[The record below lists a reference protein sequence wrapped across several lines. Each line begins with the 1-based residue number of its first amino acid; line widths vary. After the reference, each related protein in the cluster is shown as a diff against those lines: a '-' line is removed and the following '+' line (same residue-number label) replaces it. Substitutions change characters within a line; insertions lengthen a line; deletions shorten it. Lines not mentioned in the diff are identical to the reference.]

1 MHEHDLDLI
10 AALADGSL
18 ADEAEARALVEG
30 CDVCRSEYRSQM
42 DVLAWVASAPPAE
55 MTELE
60 RAALHRDLWTELR
73 RDPARDAPIPWWQ
86 RWSYV
91 AAGLFVVV
99 GLAGVLNG
107 VMGAGD
113 SGGATQ
119 ESRVDLDTAEGGD
132 EAAPFLAEDSN
143 SDGGGESGATTTA
156 AAEQAASVPF
166 PELADEVRASRE
178 TDPGM
183 GTMSPDATVD
193 ECLDRVG
200 LGDHIVVAE
209 LELDQVYLAVMAED
223 QGADRSVTFIT
234 PAECEIVF
242 VDR

>member
-18 ADEAEARALVEG
+18 ADETEARALVDA

-42 DVLAWVASAPPAE
+42 DVVAWVASAPHVE

-60 RAALHRDLWTELR
+60 KAALHRDLWTELR
-73 RDPARDAPIPWWQ
+73 RDPARAAPIPWWQ

-107 VMGAGD
+107 VMGSGD
-113 SGGATQ
+113 SGGETQ
-119 ESRVDLDTAEGGD
+119 ESRLDLDAAQGSD
-132 EAAPFLAEDSN
+132 EAAPFLAEDSG
-143 SDGGGESGATTTA
+143 SGGGAESGATTTA

-178 TDPGM
+178 TNPSM

-200 LGDHIVVAE
+200 LDDHIVVAE

-223 QGADRSVTFIT
+223 QGPDRSVTFIT
-234 PAECEIVF
+234 PADCEIVF

>member
-1 MHEHDLDLI
+1 MHEHDLDLM

-18 ADEAEARALVEG
+18 ADEAEARALVDV
-30 CDVCRSEYRSQM
+30 CDVCRAEYRSQM
-42 DVLAWVASAPPAE
+42 DVLAWVASAPPVE

-60 RAALHRDLWTELR
+60 KAALHRDLWTELR
-73 RDPARDAPIPWWQ
+73 RDPSRAASIPWWQ

-107 VMGAGD
+107 VMGSGD
-113 SGGATQ
+113 SGGETQ
-119 ESRVDLDTAEGGD
+119 ESRFDLDASDGGD
-132 EAAPFLAEDSN
+132 EAAPFLAEDSGR
-143 SDGGGESGATTTA
+143 DGGAESAATTTA

-178 TDPGM
+178 TA
-183 GTMSPDATVD
+183 GTETTSPDPTVT
-193 ECLDRVG
+193 ECLERVG
-200 LGDHIVVAE
+200 LDDHVVVAE
-209 LELDQVYLAVMAED
+209 LELDRVYLAVMAED
-223 QGADRSVTFIT
+223 QEADRSVTFVT
-234 PAECEIVF
+234 ADECEIVF

>member
-18 ADEAEARALVEG
+18 ADEAEARALVDG
-30 CDVCRSEYRSQM
+30 CDVCRSEYRSQV
-42 DVLAWVASAPPAE
+42 DVLAWVASAPRVE

-60 RAALHRDLWTELR
+60 KAALHRDLWTELR
-73 RDPARDAPIPWWQ
+73 RDPARAATIPWWQ

-107 VMGAGD
+107 VMGSGS
-113 SGGATQ
+113 SGGEAQ
-119 ESRVDLDTAEGGD
+119 ESRVDLDASQSGD
-132 EAAPFLAEDSN
+132 EAAPFLAEDSGN
-143 SDGGGESGATTTA
+143 DGGGGSAATTTA
-156 AAEQAASVPF
+156 AAEQAVSVPF
-166 PELADEVRASRE
+166 PELADEVRVSRE
-178 TDPGM
+178 TDPGA
-183 GTMSPDATVD
+183 GTMSQDATVD
-193 ECLDRVG
+193 ECLERVG
-200 LGDHIVVAE
+200 LDDHIVVAE

-223 QGADRSVTFIT
+223 QEADRSVTFIT

>member
-10 AALADGSL
+10 AALADRSL
-18 ADEAEARALVEG
+18 ADETEARALVDACE
-30 CDVCRSEYRSQM
+30 VCRSEYRSQVE
-42 DVLAWVASAPPAE
+42 VLAWVASAPRVE

-60 RAALHRDLWTELR
+60 KAALHRDLWTELR
-73 RDPARDAPIPWWQ
+73 RDPARAASIPWWQ

-99 GLAGVLNG
+99 GLAGVLSG
-107 VMGAGD
+107 VVGSGD
-113 SGGATQ
+113 SGGATH
-119 ESRVDLDTAEGGD
+119 ESRFDFDSAEGGD
-132 EAAPFLAEDSN
+132 EAAPFLAEDGA
-143 SDGGGESGATTTA
+143 SDGGAESATTTA

-178 TDPGM
+178 SDPGM

-193 ECLDRVG
+193 QCLDRIG
-200 LGDHIVVAE
+200 LDDHIVVAE
-209 LELDQVYLAVMAED
+209 LELDQVYLAVMAAD

>member
-18 ADEAEARALVEG
+18 ADEAEARALVDA
-30 CDVCRSEYRSQM
+30 CDVCRSEYRSQV
-42 DVLAWVASAPPAE
+42 DVLAWVASAPHVE

-60 RAALHRDLWTELR
+60 KAALHRDLWTELR
-73 RDPARDAPIPWWQ
+73 RDPARAAPIPWWQ

-107 VMGAGD
+107 VMGSD
-113 SGGATQ
+113 SGGEAQ
-119 ESRVDLDTAEGGD
+119 ESRVDLDAAQSGD
-132 EAAPFLAEDSN
+132 DAAPFLAEDSD
-143 SDGGGESGATTTA
+143 SDGGGESAATTTA
-156 AAEQAASVPF
+156 AAERAASVPF

-178 TDPGM
+178 TDPGT
-183 GTMSPDATVD
+183 GTTSPDATVD
-193 ECLDRVG
+193 ECLERVG
-200 LGDHIVVAE
+200 LDDHIVVAE
-209 LELDQVYLAVMAED
+209 LELDQVYLAVMAGD
-223 QGADRSVTFIT
+223 QEADRSVTFIT